1 MKKCKF
7 LCKPKKKMQKKRQK
21 KRQKYAT
28 WGKGD
33 LCKNMQFMQLAYPPP
48 PDYTPFT
55 AREGAVSL
63 WVVCCATLA
72 TLHASAGAPHSVW
85 VGGSVLSPFGGG
97 SPGLCWGYV
106 LLLDRRK
113 FPPPCL
119 VPRAVVPPHATPC
132 PLTEASE
139 HLHPS
144 LNLGKPVVGQACR
157 GLQGHP
163 LLLSRRVKAL
173 WDTWTSWKKLFKA
186 CAGTSAMMWL
196 PPLARPHSSG
206 LCAWTVRCPVSA
218 TPACSISNAMRAHGP
233 TAGVGGPPTCTKA
246 FPTLARRGFPPLA
259 IRFCVWFGYDR
270 PQTPRT
276 IPCLFIHVAGL
287 GLWCDSSALG

>member
-1 MKKCKF
+1 MGGATHDL
-7 LCKPKKKMQKKRQK
+7 LCPYPYLPLPTCGLGITRQLRPVRGRSASGWCAAQHWHPS
-21 KRQKYAT
+21 RQC
-28 WGKGD
+28 WRSS
-33 LCKNMQFMQLAYPPP
+33 LCLGWWVGPLP
-48 PDYTPFT
+48 
-55 AREGAVSL
+55 L
-63 WVVCCATLA
+63 WVRLPRV
-72 TLHASAGAPHSVW
+72 
-85 VGGSVLSPFGGG
+85 VL
-97 SPGLCWGYV
+97 GYV
-106 LLLDRRK
+106 LLLGRRK

-173 WDTWTSWKKLFKA
+173 WDTCTSWKKLFKA
-186 CAGTSAMMWL
+186 CAGTSSMMWL

-233 TAGVGGPPTCTKA
+233 TAGVGGPPTCNTA
-246 FPTLARRGFPPLA
+246 FLTLARRGFPPLA
-259 IRFCVWFGYDR
+259 IRFCVRFGYDR